1 MKNGANM
8 DVLKNLPDEYQFV
21 ESLNDANTV
30 MRVESVAT
38 KGQYVLK
45 LLDLNSLANDTFHE
59 QLRIRSQTEGNR
71 LNTPVRTGRI
81 ADGRYFTVTDY
92 RPEGSLY
99 SCLTNCTPLPREA
112 IRPLIRDLATACR
125 QMHDERDG
133 FRIIHGDIKPSNV
146 LVVRRGSRE
155 ADWEF
160 RLSDFDS
167 AILLGNNGAPI
178 ISGAHTAGYAAP
190 EVLRRE
196 PADIPIPMDYW
207 SMGMLLLTS
216 LLGRH
221 PFWDLPDEQV
231 KGLLVTQEW
240 QPSEAISQVEDEAC
254 RALMGG
260 LLRRVPAERW
270 GTDEVQRWL
279 RDERNIVVQGLRFLG
294 ENAADVPFSID
305 GDYAYT
311 VGNVAIALLRSWN
324 TEILLSDEL
333 ACWLH
338 VLSHSAASYVESE
351 RLRGMDADAALLD
364 FCGVYYP
371 SGRMPPFWCR
381 EEVSASNFAGLADR
395 ANRGDDSSRACLLA
409 FLNHGHHY
417 FVSRSAEYPNVKELV
432 ESISQAR
439 NEYRKAWQTIA
450 NAGGPR
456 SMPSEDDCWI
466 HATLIAYSPA
476 DPRAQLQELF
486 DPLLI
491 MRRADWFL
499 AFGTD
504 PERINPSQ
512 LFVLRSLQEASQL
525 ENVNISHIDRFGN
538 VDAPGIWEDIVLPV
552 SQRRLLGSLTVRPKA
567 RIDNVAA
574 GETYP
579 PERAPSIADHI
590 ATALRRGFRWC
601 AQRLLRQ
608 RGGAQRPQ
616 DNSRLEMRIVRLTI
630 KAGQKP
636 VSEEEE
642 DELYLAM
649 ISWSGAGPNTRL
661 VVANPAAIFPIP
673 RFQAPVPADGRMLLV
688 IERNAQVY
696 LAGPGLGFR
705 GRRSRS
711 IRILMGRKYPTPVR
725 RLAQHIIPRL
735 TPLRRIPSSGS
746 IQVSQRIVA
755 GSGKRLHTVRSG
767 IMRRVDQQ
775 SLQRAGVLRRA
786 IGPTDGIG
794 VATQQREDAQC
805 YCAISNIDWPTFAP
819 YTQKTRL
826 HIFRRA
832 FRRVFR
838 RPPRQQ

>member
-1 MKNGANM
+1 
-8 DVLKNLPDEYQFV
+8 
-21 ESLNDANTV
+21 
-30 MRVESVAT
+30 
-38 KGQYVLK
+38 
-45 LLDLNSLANDTFHE
+45 
-59 QLRIRSQTEGNR
+59 
-71 LNTPVRTGRI
+71 
-81 ADGRYFTVTDY
+81 
-92 RPEGSLY
+92 
-99 SCLTNCTPLPREA
+99 
-112 IRPLIRDLATACR
+112 
-125 QMHDERDG
+125 
-133 FRIIHGDIKPSNV
+133 
-146 LVVRRGSRE
+146 
-155 ADWEF
+155 
-160 RLSDFDS
+160 
-167 AILLGNNGAPI
+167 
-178 ISGAHTAGYAAP
+178 
-190 EVLRRE
+190 
-196 PADIPIPMDYW
+196 
-207 SMGMLLLTS
+207 MGMLLLTS

-221 PFWDLPDEQV
+221 PFEDLPDNRV
-231 KGLLVTQEW
+231 TDLLVTQEW

-270 GTDEVQRWL
+270 GTDEVRQWL
-279 RDERNIVVQGLRFLG
+279 ADERDIVVRGLRLLG
-294 ENAADVPFSID
+294 ENAAEVPFPID

-324 TEILLSDEL
+324 TEILLSKEL
-333 ACWLH
+333 ACWLRELSFGAAAH
-338 VLSHSAASYVESE
+338 VE

-364 FCGVYYP
+364 FCGTYYP
-371 SGRMPPFWCR
+371 SKRMPPFWHR
-381 EEVSASNFAGLADR
+381 EEVSKSNFASLADR
-395 ANRGDDSSRACLLA
+395 ANRGDASSRACLLA
-409 FLNHGHHY
+409 FLNHGHRY
-417 FVSRSAEYPNVKELV
+417 FPQPTYRDVEELV
-432 ESISQAR
+432 ESIRQAR
-439 NEYRKAWQTIA
+439 NEYCEAWQTI
-450 NAGGPR
+450 NDAGGPPSR
-456 SMPSEDDCWI
+456 LSEDDCWI

-504 PERINPSQ
+504 PERLNPSQ

-616 DNSRLEMRIVRLTI
+616 DNSRLEMRIMRLTV

-661 VVANPAAIFPIP
+661 VVANPATIFPIP

-725 RLAQHIIPRL
+725 RLVQHIIPRL

>member
-1 MKNGANM
+1 M
-8 DVLKNLPDEYQFV
+8 
-21 ESLNDANTV
+21 
-30 MRVESVAT
+30 
-38 KGQYVLK
+38 
-45 LLDLNSLANDTFHE
+45 
-59 QLRIRSQTEGNR
+59 
-71 LNTPVRTGRI
+71 
-81 ADGRYFTVTDY
+81 TDY

-167 AILLGNNGAPI
+167 AILLDDKGSP
-178 ISGAHTAGYAAP
+178 SVTEAHTAGYAAP
-190 EVLRRE
+190 EVLQRE
-196 PADIPIPMDYW
+196 PPDIPMDYW

-221 PFWDLPDEQV
+221 PFGDLPDEQV

-270 GTDEVQRWL
+270 GTDEVRQWL
-279 RDERNIVVQGLRFLG
+279 ADERDIVVRGLRLLG
-294 ENAADVPFSID
+294 KNAAEVPFPID

-324 TEILLSDEL
+324 TEILLSKEL
-333 ACWLH
+333 ACWLRELSFGAAAH
-338 VLSHSAASYVESE
+338 VE

-364 FCGVYYP
+364 FCGTYYP
-371 SGRMPPFWCR
+371 SKRMPPFWHR
-381 EEVSASNFAGLADR
+381 EEVSKSNFASLADR
-395 ANRGDDSSRACLLA
+395 ANHGDASSRACLLA
-409 FLNHGHHY
+409 FLNHGHRY
-417 FVSRSAEYPNVKELV
+417 FPQPTYRDVEELV
-432 ESISQAR
+432 ESIRQAR
-439 NEYRKAWQTIA
+439 NEYCEAWQTI
-450 NAGGPR
+450 NDAGGPPSR
-456 SMPSEDDCWI
+456 LSEDDCWI

-512 LFVLRSLQEASQL
+512 LFVLTSLQEASLL

-552 SQRRLLGSLTVRPKA
+552 FQRRLLSSLTVRPEA

-579 PERAPSIADHI
+579 LGRVPSIADPI

-601 AQRLLRQ
+601 AQRLLHQ

-673 RFQAPVPADGRMLLV
+673 RFQNWLV
-688 IERNAQVY
+688 
-696 LAGPGLGFR
+696 
-705 GRRSRS
+705 
-711 IRILMGRKYPTPVR
+711 
-725 RLAQHIIPRL
+725 
-735 TPLRRIPSSGS
+735 
-746 IQVSQRIVA
+746 
-755 GSGKRLHTVRSG
+755 
-767 IMRRVDQQ
+767 
-775 SLQRAGVLRRA
+775 
-786 IGPTDGIG
+786 
-794 VATQQREDAQC
+794 
-805 YCAISNIDWPTFAP
+805 
-819 YTQKTRL
+819 
-826 HIFRRA
+826 
-832 FRRVFR
+832 
-838 RPPRQQ
+838 